1 VVSKK
6 EKEAA
11 AKKTVKKTG
20 ETGKTTAS
28 AKKEL
33 AEEGVAQ
40 EEQKE

>member
-11 AKKTVKKTG
+11 AKKTG

-33 AEEGVAQ
+33 AEEGVAH